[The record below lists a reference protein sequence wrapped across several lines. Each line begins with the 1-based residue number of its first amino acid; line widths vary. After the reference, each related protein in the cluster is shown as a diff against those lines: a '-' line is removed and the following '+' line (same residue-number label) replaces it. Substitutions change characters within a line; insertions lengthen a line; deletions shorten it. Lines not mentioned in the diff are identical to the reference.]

1 MVDIPEDV
9 VGDFT
14 GFFLFEPYNPSPNTP
29 RSCYSSCSC
38 GGTPTDCDCDLETVC
53 GGSFLADLS
62 TKDTINFSWEASSN
76 DDKYI
81 SIKGSERTR
90 VEFIAEYDC
99 DVSPGVVEIRG
110 SDIEYSI
117 HSIEGIGL
125 VASSNSYV
133 YNAEK
138 SFVILGKCDGCSE
151 CEIFTRLQFDP
162 KDGVLD
168 LNLKSLKYGVEYDSS
183 SVIQGEFDYKWSTLT
198 YCWMRGNTYNLLD
211 LSTDSPGTTSPTSSP
226 VKEEETS
233 SASDISNVV
242 AVIIPIALFLCWT
255 HL

>member
-14 GFFLFEPYNPSPNTP
+14 GVFFEPYNPSPNTP
-29 RSCYSSCSC
+29 RSCYSSCPC
-38 GGTPTDCDCDLETVC
+38 FGTPTDCNCDLETVC

-62 TKDTINFSWEASSN
+62 TNDKISFSWEASSN

-81 SIKGSERTR
+81 SIKGNESTQ
-90 VEFIAEYDC
+90 VKFQAKYDC
-99 DVSPGVVEIRG
+99 DVSPGIVEG
-110 SDIEYSI
+110 SDFQYTIDEY
-117 HSIEGIGL
+117 GL
-125 VASSNSYV
+125 DSSSNSYV
-133 YNAEK
+133 FNAFE
-138 SFVILGKCDGCSE
+138 SFVDLGKCDGCSE
-151 CEIFTRLQFDP
+151 CSIFTRLQFDP

-168 LNLKSLKYGVEYDSS
+168 LNLKSLKYSVEYNSS
-183 SVIQGEFDYKWSTLT
+183 SVIQGEFDYKWSTSG
-198 YCWMRGNTYNLLD
+198 YCWMNGDGNTYNLLD

-226 VKEEETS
+226 VKEGETS

-242 AVIIPIALFLCWT
+242 AVIIPTALFLCWT